1 MKESS
6 GSSGSATE
14 SVVTPF
20 RGPRGEWFGPRNGMG
35 LALSG
40 GGFRAA
46 LFGLGSLWRLNE
58 LGWLRSL
65 RRITS
70 VSGGS
75 FTAGVLAARWSE
87 LTFDQTGYAT
97 NFESLVAGR
106 LREFCSR
113 TLDWKAVVIGLLPFV
128 NAAGVARRAYDHRLV
143 RLANGHTAR
152 LADLPAPDAGPDFV
166 FLATC
171 FQTGSSFRFSRDGL
185 YDWKLGRCARVDS
198 TLGTALAASAAFPP
212 FLSPLRLRT
221 DPTQW
226 IERPPV
232 RDLANADRICKRLR
246 LGDGGIYDNMGTEA
260 LWKSMDRVLISD
272 AGAPFSYI
280 PRPWINWG
288 SQLGRVRDILIEQTR
303 ALRKRMLVGDL
314 QTQRYTGAYWG
325 IHTRIGDYTAIPALC
340 TDSTTTQG
348 LARIDTRLKALDA
361 CTQERLINWGYA
373 LADAAIRT
381 HVDTSLPA
389 GRFPYPENGF

>member
-1 MKESS
+1 MTETS
-6 GSSGSATE
+6 GCSAAGLPD
-14 SVVTPF
+14 VKPIA
-20 RGPRGEWFGPRNGMG
+20 GPRGEWAGPRSGTG

-75 FTAGVLAARWSE
+75 LTAGVLASRWNK
-87 LTFDQTGYAT
+87 LAFDETGCAT
-97 NFESLVAGR
+97 NFEELVALR
-106 LREFCSR
+106 LRQFCSR
-113 TLDWKAVVIGLLPFV
+113 TLDWKAIVSGLIPLV
-128 NAAGVARRAYDHRLV
+128 SAAAVTRRAYDRDLV
-143 RLANGHTAR
+143 RLADGQIAR
-152 LADLPAPDAGPDFV
+152 LSDLPVPGTGPDFV
-166 FLATC
+166 FFATC
-171 FQTGSSFRFSRDGL
+171 VQTGSSFRFTRDGL
-185 YDWKLGRCARVDS
+185 YDWKLGRCANVQS

-212 FLSPLRLRT
+212 FLSPLLLKT

-226 IERPPV
+226 LDRPPV
-232 RDLANADRICKRLR
+232 KGLANADRICERLH

-260 LWKSMDRVLISD
+260 LWKTMDRVLVSD
-272 AGAPFSYI
+272 AGAPFAFVS
-280 PRPWINWG
+280 RPWFHWG

-303 ALRKRMLVGDL
+303 ALRKRMLIRDL
-314 QTQRYTGAYWG
+314 QAKRYSGAYWG
-325 IHTRIGDYTAIPALC
+325 IQTRIGDYTAKPALC
-340 TDSTTTQG
+340 ADSATTQG
-348 LARIDTRLKALDA
+348 LAQITTRLKALDA

-381 HVDTSLPA
+381 HVDTSIPV